1 MRRWRWL
8 AGAAVG
14 IAAIVAARA
23 CWKPLPDELPRAAR
37 SHADRSLDG
46 AAVDDESTDE
56 SEAARLEADRSP
68 DAAAPVP
75 AGATRFRLKFVKA
88 DGLPLT
94 TVRVGVRPEGATEP
108 RTITPVRGGAA
119 VLDLDDGCR
128 AVDFSARG
136 YVDVHR
142 AIDARDRQRGDLGA
156 IAFVPAATLDVR
168 IVGAPRRA
176 LPWLLIE
183 AAAKADAPRGYGDSF
198 GCGDA
203 KVATADGTARATF
216 RLPSDTEFWLRLDGE
231 GVAVRSTPPPLAE
244 GETTWTV
251 DLAAFAR
258 IRGHV
263 AGVPPSCARG
273 AGVWLK
279 RFVPERD
286 GLFPGMDAYT
296 DLDEEA
302 RFEFLAVPD
311 GPFAL
316 RLDIAELRASGDA
329 RRDAWHTVDLPS
341 GRELELEPD
350 RELLGV
356 AIGPFEEARGSSGG
370 CSLRFDDSLQPYFM
384 RQAADDRR
392 FARGLVP
399 AGVLHEA
406 AHVLVDGAR
415 AGERVLDVAELP
427 PPRDGIVTIDLDRF
441 PRLRGRLI
449 VEWNWLASRDWRIEL
464 TVSGRGVGDL
474 PGVPI
479 AKRERGLIDETF
491 EGLAPGRYDVWGVY
505 RSVLQRRVASGIDLA
520 PDEVRSLDVKLPSPV
535 HRTGRITNWSELDP
549 AMRPREVVLENA
561 TSAKIADGRFETDV
575 APPIGRTARF
585 RDLRSELVDAAA
597 PVETDDDGA
606 LAIRFPVEEVE
617 LFELTVQ
624 FPSGERATA
633 FCVGADA
640 PETISLFTPL
650 RRAGADADGR
660 IALVRRRAAPLRG
673 WIEGFTGGGEKR
685 VLAWFSSDVP
695 AGTFVPAGRYVDVS
709 NGSDGTTATLHLVAR
724 PLGGWTPPRVSLC
737 KVIHGLPR
745 RIWIPDGAEFV
756 DVEFPG
762 RAKNRVECATL
773 AENWTL
779 DPE

>member
-8 AGAAVG
+8 AGVAVG

-23 CWKPLPDELPRAAR
+23 CWPELPDELPRAAR
-37 SHADRSLDG
+37 SHAGRSLDG
-46 AAVDDESTDE
+46 SAVDHESTDE
-56 SEAARLEADRSP
+56 SDAARLEADRSP

-142 AIDARDRQRGDLGA
+142 AIDARDRERRDLGA

-183 AAAKADAPRGYGDSF
+183 AVAKAEVVRGYGDSF
-198 GCGDA
+198 HCGDA

-216 RLPSDTEFWLRLDGE
+216 RLPSDTEFWLRLHGE
-231 GVAVRSTPPPLAE
+231 GVAVKSTPPPLAA
-244 GETTWTV
+244 GETAWTV

-273 AGVWLK
+273 ASVWLQ
-279 RFVPERD
+279 RFVPEQD
-286 GLFPGMDAYT
+286 GLFPGMDAHT
-296 DLDEEA
+296 NLDEEA

-316 RLDIAELRASGDA
+316 HISVAELRESGDA
-329 RRDAWHTVDLPS
+329 RRDVWRTADLPA

-356 AIGPFEEARGSSGG
+356 AIGPFEATRGSPGG
-370 CSLRFDDSLQPYFM
+370 CSLRFDDSWQPFFM
-384 RQAADDRR
+384 RQAAGDPR

-399 AGVLHEA
+399 ADVLHAA
-406 AHVLVDGAR
+406 AHVFVDAAR
-415 AGERVLDVAELP
+415 ANVRVLDVAELP
-427 PPRDGIVTIDLDRF
+427 PTRDGIVSIDLDRF
-441 PRLRGRLI
+441 PRPRGRLV

-464 TVSGRGVGDL
+464 TESGRGVGD
-474 PGVPI
+474 PDVPV
-479 AKRERGLIDETF
+479 AKRERGLIDVRF

-520 PDEVRSLDVKLPSPV
+520 PGEVRSLDVKLPSPV
-535 HRTGRITNWSELDP
+535 HRAGRITNWSELDP
-549 AMRPREVVLENA
+549 ALRPREVFFD
-561 TSAKIADGRFETDV
+561 SASKADIADGRFETDV

-585 RDLRSELVDAAA
+585 NDVHGDPIDATA
-597 PVETDDDGA
+597 PVETDEDGA
-606 LAIRFPVEEVE
+606 LALRLPVEELD
-617 LFELTVQ
+617 LFVLTAQ
-624 FPSGERATA
+624 LPTGESALA
-633 FCVGADA
+633 CCIGADE
-640 PETISLFTPL
+640 PETIGLSTHH
-650 RRAGADADGR
+650 RRSIADADGR
-660 IALVRRRAAPLRG
+660 IVLVRRRGTLLRG
-673 WIEGFTGGGEKR
+673 WLQSFAKSGEKR
-685 VLAWFSSDVP
+685 LLAWFSSDVP
-695 AGTFVPAGRYVDVS
+695 IGTVVPAGRYVDVT
-709 NGSDGTTATLHLVAR
+709 NGSDGTTATLLLVAR
-724 PLGGWTPPRVSLC
+724 PLAGWTPPRLPLC

-762 RAKNRVECATL
+762 RAKKRVECATL
-773 AENWTL
+773 AEKWTL

>member
-14 IAAIVAARA
+14 VAAIVAARTY
-23 CWKPLPDELPRAAR
+23 WPELPDPLPRAAR
-37 SHADRSLDG
+37 SHAGRALG
-46 AAVDDESTDE
+46 GTAVGDESTGESVDE
-56 SEAARLEADRSP
+56 ANLEADRSP
-68 DAAAPVP
+68 DAAAPIP
-75 AGATRFRLKFVKA
+75 AGATRYRMKFVKA

-94 TVRVGVRPEGATEP
+94 TVRVGVRPEGATES

-142 AIDARDRQRGDLGA
+142 AIDARDRKRGDLGA

-176 LPWLLIE
+176 LPWLVVE
-183 AAAKADAPRGYGDSF
+183 AVAKADFFRGYGDSF

-216 RLPSDTEFWLRLDGE
+216 ALPSDTEVWLRLEGE
-231 GVAVRSTPPPLAE
+231 GVAVRSTPPPLAA
-244 GETTWTV
+244 GVTTWTV

-273 AGVWLK
+273 AVVWLQ
-279 RFVPERD
+279 RFVPEQD
-286 GLFPGMDAYT
+286 GLFPGMDART

-316 RLDIAELRASGDA
+316 RLDFAGLRASGDA
-329 RRDAWHTVDLPS
+329 RRDAWCTADLPT
-341 GRELELEPD
+341 GRELDLEPD

-356 AIGPFEEARGSSGG
+356 AIGPFEEGRGSSGG
-370 CSLRFDDSLQPYFM
+370 CTLRFDDSWQPFFM

-399 AGVLHEA
+399 ADVLHAA
-406 AHVLVDGAR
+406 AHVYVDAALSGTR
-415 AGERVLDVAELP
+415 MLDVVAFP
-427 PPRDGIVTIDLDRF
+427 PPHDGVVTIDLDRF
-441 PRLRGRLI
+441 PRPRCRLT

-464 TVSGRGVGDL
+464 SESGRGVGD
-474 PGVPI
+474 PDVPI
-479 AKRERGLIDETF
+479 AKRERGLIDVMF

-535 HRTGRITNWSELDP
+535 HRAGRITNWSELAP
-549 AMRPREVVLENA
+549 ALRPREVVFENA
-561 TSAKIADGRFETDV
+561 TTATIVDGRFETDV

-585 RDLRSELVDAAA
+585 CDSRSELIDATA
-597 PVETDDDGA
+597 PVETDEDDT
-606 LAIRFPVEEVE
+606 LAIRFPVELVD
-617 LFELTVQ
+617 LLVLTAQ
-624 FPSGERATA
+624 LPSGERAMA

-640 PETISLFTPL
+640 PETVSLFTPL
-650 RRAGADADGR
+650 RRMSADADGR
-660 IALVRRRAAPLRG
+660 IALVRRRGAALRG
-673 WIEGFTGGGEKR
+673 WILTFPGSGEKR

-695 AGTFVPAGRYVDVS
+695 AGTFVPAGRTVDVT
-709 NGSDGTTATLHLVAR
+709 NASDGTTATLLLVAR
-724 PLGGWTPPRVSLC
+724 PLGSWTPPRLPLC

-756 DVEFPG
+756 DVEVPG
-762 RAKNRVECATL
+762 RAKKRVECATL
-773 AENWTL
+773 VEKWTI